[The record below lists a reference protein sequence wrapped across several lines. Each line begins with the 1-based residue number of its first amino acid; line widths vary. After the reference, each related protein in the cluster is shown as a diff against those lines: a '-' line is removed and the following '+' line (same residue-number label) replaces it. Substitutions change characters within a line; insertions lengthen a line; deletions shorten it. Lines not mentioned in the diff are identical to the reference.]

1 MPVFNQSELNL
12 PAVGKYILG
21 ISGRIHI
28 PICSL
33 LERTQF

>member
-21 ISGRIHI
+21 ISGRI
-28 PICSL
+28 PTPVCSH
-33 LERTQF
+33 LERTQP